1 VPPLP
6 AYGRALADACRES
19 PPLFGRKAYADL
31 YRRGARD
38 PGWVALSLA
47 TNAEG
52 EGDGAQRLWDMAAC
66 TRDAEVAG
74 QIRQHAID
82 EARHSRAYVTLLG
95 LIFPGA
101 VDDELLERLKTLSP
115 GFTRAS
121 PLRARKRSPYARPAT
136 VDELIQM
143 NLAEMRTRL
152 QHLFQRPVLMSYCK
166 RERRPRVR
174 RILDSL
180 LFDETRHIAYT
191 ARLIERSA
199 QELGAAAVMRLM
211 KERLRDFNELT
222 ADEIARKVPA
232 AA

>member
-1 VPPLP
+1 MPSLP
-6 AYGRALADACRES
+6 AYRRALVHACAAT

-31 YRRGARD
+31 YRKGARD

-66 TRDAEVAG
+66 TRDAKVAE

-101 VDDELLERLKTLSP
+101 VDDELLAQLKTLSP
-115 GFTRAS
+115 GFTRKS

-143 NLAEMRTRL
+143 NLAEMRTRI
-152 QHLFQRPVLMSYCK
+152 QHLFQRPVLMSYCR
-166 RERRPRVR
+166 RERRARVR

-180 LFDETRHIAYT
+180 LYDETRHIAYT

-199 QELGAAAVMRLM
+199 QALGASPVMRLM